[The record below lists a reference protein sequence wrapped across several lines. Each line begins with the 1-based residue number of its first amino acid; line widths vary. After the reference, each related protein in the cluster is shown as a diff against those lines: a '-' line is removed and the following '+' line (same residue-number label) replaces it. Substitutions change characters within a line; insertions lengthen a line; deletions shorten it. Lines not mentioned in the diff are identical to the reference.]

1 MMLWANVVI
10 ALRLL
15 RANPMRSFLTML
27 GIIIGVA
34 SVIAM
39 VAVGAGAQTQVT
51 EQIRSLGANVLM
63 VLPGAARQNGARLE
77 SGSRRTLTQAD
88 ATAIA
93 RQIPQV
99 RAAAPSVR
107 ANLQVVRANRNWN
120 SVVNGTTA
128 DYFVIREWRLA
139 AGRVFSSGEEDGA
152 GKVALI
158 GATVAKQLF
167 GTTEPVGQQIRIL
180 TVPFEVVG
188 VLAEKGQSGAGQDQD
203 DVVFVPISTAK
214 LRLMGSGSEI
224 NRDAVG
230 YVLIKAVS
238 DGAVD
243 PATVA
248 IQGLLRQR
256 HRTGPGQEDDFQV
269 TNPAAAMAAQRASTK
284 TIAWLLAAIASVSL
298 VVGGISIMNIML
310 VSVTERTR
318 EIGLRLAVGARRRDI
333 RNQFLTEATA
343 LCLLGGLVGIG
354 IGIAVSAG
362 IARLAGWPI
371 FLGPEAML
379 VAVAFSAA
387 IGIFFGYYPA
397 RIAAR
402 LQPIEALRS
411 E

>member
-1 MMLWANVVI
+1 
-10 ALRLL
+10 
-15 RANPMRSFLTML
+15 ML
-27 GIIIGVA
+27 GIIIGVS

-318 EIGLRLAVGARRRDI
+318 EIGLRLA
-333 RNQFLTEATA
+333 
-343 LCLLGGLVGIG
+343 
-354 IGIAVSAG
+354 
-362 IARLAGWPI
+362 GWPI

>member
-1 MMLWANVVI
+1 
-10 ALRLL
+10 
-15 RANPMRSFLTML
+15 ML
-27 GIIIGVA
+27 GIIIGVS